1 MKKQRKVIGIMM
13 SDPDHDFARQTVELM
28 QEELL
33 RLNMNVVNF
42 VTLCKG
48 GMNKSFAQAECSVYE
63 AMNLDMLDGIILC
76 YNTFNMPKQ
85 QNEWLQ
91 KLKEHFHKPIVS
103 VDGVAPGYDSVRF
116 SESQGMDKLVTHL
129 AQVHGKQRLEFV
141 SVAGER
147 RSEYHE
153 TLERLFLDALEKY
166 QLPVTDHSV
175 HYEVDWIEYADTL
188 VQDMLVQEGGVPEA
202 ILCISNELAV
212 AMVAALE
219 KVGVHVPTDVIVTGY
234 NEDLGSI
241 NQYSVVTTV
250 RRNPRVM
257 AVNAVRTLCNK
268 LEGME
273 ELELLEDEDSCELI
287 LGDTCGCTSLSLGG
301 YARKRVERLIDDYS
315 SFDSPYNYM
324 AEELANSTDMFDC
337 LWTLNYYTKFLGDFE
352 AFYLCLNETV
362 MHQKEMVTHLS
373 DNMIVALRNEGSRG
387 SEVSPTRFF
396 NRRLII
402 PALSAPSE
410 YPRVFYVA
418 SVHFVERVFGYAVL
432 TYGNSSRRYEKHF
445 GAWLRKLATA
455 LEVQRRMLIFQ
466 DAAIET
472 KNRDSVTGLY
482 NYMGCVGAL
491 KEQYEQY
498 VDKEIMLRAISLD
511 ITHFSEL
518 NDEFGREVGNDV
530 LVAMSNI
537 LSEASNEQDICA
549 RVGNDEFLIAGF
561 YEDDSD
567 VGNFMTEV
575 HKLLREYNVSNEAGV
590 SLDIVYAKEI
600 ETIKDPSEITAVL
613 SEASGLKRNIKQKKY
628 DAELAEDD
636 YDEAER
642 REVLRMLDDNLLEYH
657 MQPIVS
663 AKTGDIYSYEALMRS
678 GTERKI
684 SPLAIIKHAEA
695 VGRLYDVEKLTFFN
709 VMQKMKEREQM
720 FHTRKLFINSIPK
733 LPLTEKDFDK
743 LVLRYGSL
751 MNNMVVEFTEQTE
764 ANKKQIEQIKER
776 SRRVGFRMAIDDYGS
791 GYSNVSNLLT
801 YMPDYVKIDRS
812 LVSGIEDDQKK
823 QYFVTNIIEFAH
835 ENGIFALAEGVETR
849 GELNTVIRLGVDLL
863 QGYYLAKPQPRLI
876 DAIDSD
882 VRDEIIALNLKNL
895 EVRQRKV
902 YQVES
907 EAEVMLMTLVMEGYT
922 EIMAS
927 HPEMTLVGNPKMQ
940 ADIVLHVPD
949 NTTCRINLRKVRLT
963 PFKGRP
969 CIEIG
974 NSCNVTLVI
983 DGVVQLEKMGI
994 RVPESSSLTIE
1005 GDGKLVVEADGDHSY
1020 AIGGDSSQTFGRI
1033 AVNMDGEMRLTLDG
1047 ADCIGIGGGYA
1058 GKNLDVQIDKCKN
1071 LYVYMTGEMAVGI
1084 GTCFSDSR
1092 VSISEARVKIEIN
1105 SQRGIGI
1112 GSVSG
1117 RSFVTMKQTKFS
1129 NVSSGDGQTAIGT
1142 LMDNDTKIV
1151 IDDCDLQIEQKAKTC
1166 AAVGCRYGR
1175 ADVRICESLFN
1186 YRVEGAKVTGI
1197 GSETL
1202 TGRGHFETTDFY
1214 FAIASANGKELG
1226 YEPEDMSFLRC
1237 TTNW

>member
-13 SDPDHDFARQTVELM
+13 SDPDHDFARQTLELM

-33 RLNMNVVNF
+33 RLNMNVVTF

-48 GMNKSFAQAECSVYE
+48 GMNKTYAQAECSVYE
-63 AMNLDMLDGIILC
+63 AMNLDLLDGIILC
-76 YNTFNMPKQ
+76 ANTFNLPKQ
-85 QNEWLQ
+85 QNEWVQ

-103 VDGVAPGYDSVRF
+103 VDGTVQGYDAVQF
-116 SESQGMDKLVTHL
+116 NEAEGMDKLVSHL
-129 AQVHGKQRLEFV
+129 REEHGKQRMEFV

-153 TLERLFLDALEKY
+153 KLESLFLCALEKY
-166 QLPVTDHSV
+166 ELPITDHSI
-175 HYEVDWIEYADTL
+175 HYEVDWVEYADTL
-188 VQDMLVQEGGVPEA
+188 VQEMLRQEGGVPEA

-212 AMVAALE
+212 AMIAALE
-219 KVGVHVPTDVIVTGY
+219 KVGLNVPTDVIVTGY
-234 NEDLGSI
+234 NEDIAAI
-241 NQYSVVTTV
+241 NEHSVVTTI
-250 RRNPRVM
+250 RRDPRIM
-257 AVNAVRTLCNK
+257 AINTVRTLCNK
-268 LEGME
+268 LEGIE
-273 ELELLEDEDSCELI
+273 NQPLLAEEDSCELI
-287 LGDTCGCTSLSLGG
+287 LGDTCGCTSTSLGG

-315 SFDSPYNYM
+315 SFESPYNYM

-352 AFYLCLNETV
+352 GFYLCLNEAGL
-362 MHQKEMVTHLS
+362 HQHEMVTRLS
-373 DNMIVALRNEGSRG
+373 DNMVVALRNEGDRG
-387 SEVSPTRFF
+387 TEVSPTRYF
-396 NRRLII
+396 NRKLII
-402 PALSAPSE
+402 PALSAPCE
-410 YPRVFYVA
+410 YPRVFYVG

-432 TYGNSSRRYEKHF
+432 TYGNSARRYEKHF
-445 GAWLRKLATA
+445 GPWLRKLATA
-455 LEVQRRMLIFQ
+455 LEVQRRILLFQ
-466 DAAIET
+466 DAALET
-472 KNRDSVTGLY
+472 KNRDSITGLY

-491 KEQYEQY
+491 KEQYEQF
-498 VDKEIMLRAISLD
+498 VDSSIMLRAISLD
-511 ITHFSEL
+511 ITHFAEL
-518 NDEFGREVGNDV
+518 NDEFGREAGNDA
-530 LVAMSNI
+530 LVAMSKI
-537 LSEASNEQDICA
+537 LTESANENDICA
-549 RVGNDEFLIAGF
+549 RVGNDEFIIAGF
-561 YEDDSD
+561 YKNDNDIS
-567 VGNFMTEV
+567 GLLTEV
-575 HKLLREYNVSNEAGV
+575 HNRLAEYNASNELGIA
-590 SLDIVYAKEI
+590 LDIVYARVVNRVNESADI
-600 ETIKDPSEITAVL
+600 SSVL
-613 SEASGLKRNIKQKKY
+613 SEAAVQKRSIKQKKY
-628 DAELAEDD
+628 DAEQTEEDF
-636 YDEAER
+636 DEAER

-791 GYSNVSNLLT
+791 GYSNVTNLLT

-812 LVSGIEDDQKK
+812 LISGIEDDQKK
-823 QYFVTNIIEFAH
+823 QYFVTNIVEFAH

-863 QGYYLAKPQPRLI
+863 QGYYLAKPQPRMI
-876 DAIDSD
+876 EAIDSD

-902 YQVES
+902 YQVDS
-907 EAEVMLMTLVMEGYT
+907 EAEVVLMTLVMEGYT
-922 EIMAS
+922 EIMAA

-949 NTTCRINLRKVRLT
+949 NTTCRINLRKVRLI

-974 NSCNVTLVI
+974 NGCNVTLVI
-983 DGVVQLEKMGI
+983 DGIVQLEKMGI

-1005 GDGKLVVEADGDHSY
+1005 GDGKLVIEAGGDHAY

-1033 AVNMDGEMRLTLDG
+1033 NVNMDGEMRLTLDG

-1058 GKNLDVQIDKCKN
+1058 GKNLDVRIEKCKN
-1071 LYVYMTGEMAVGI
+1071 LYVYLSGEMAVGI

-1092 VSISEARVKIEIN
+1092 VHISKARAKIEIN

-1112 GSVSG
+1112 GSISG
-1117 RSFVTMKQTKFS
+1117 SSYITMKQTKFS
-1129 NVSSGDGQTAIGT
+1129 NVASGDSQTAIGT
-1142 LMDNDTKIV
+1142 LLDNDTKLVIV
-1151 IDDCDLQIEQKAKTC
+1151 DCDLQIEQRSKNST
-1166 AAVGCRYGR
+1166 AVGCRYGK
-1175 ADVRICESLFN
+1175 ADIRICESLVN
-1186 YRVEGAKVTGI
+1186 YRVEGAKVVGI

-1214 FAIASANGKELG
+1214 FAIASGNGRELG

-1237 TTNW
+1237 STNW